1 MMHETS
7 QASGRRPTGR
17 WACGLGPA
25 ARALLAAAALLAG
38 AALPGTA
45 APAVGSDPGNQAET
59 TGATAVELGPPTAG
73 LRRQLDRAQL
83 LLQSRLAVLPAGS
96 GVLLVRD
103 PDRLTLRIPARLLF
117 EYDTPVLWQQQPV
130 ATSPAAT
137 SQVATPAA
145 ATSQVATPDGQQQG
159 QPQGQSQNQEPAP
172 LAIPLLATVHVM
184 KKYQALQAQIVVYT
198 DSIGS
203 VSANQS
209 LSDARAQA
217 VYQAL
222 TAAGVAPDRLQQR
235 GAGATTMVA
244 GNQTPQGRI
253 ENRRVE
259 IEFRPEPAAAP

>member
-7 QASGRRPTGR
+7 RASGRRPTGR
-17 WACGLGPA
+17 GAFCLGRA
-25 ARALLAAAALLAG
+25 AAALLATAALLAAAAL
-38 AALPGTA
+38 PGNA
-45 APAVGSDPGNQAET
+45 APAVGSDSGNQAET
-59 TGATAVELGPPTAG
+59 AGAPAAEMSPPTAG

-83 LLQSRLAVLPAGS
+83 LLQSRLAALPADS

-117 EYDTPVLWQQQPV
+117 EYDTPVLWQQQP
-130 ATSPAAT
+130 AAT
-137 SQVATPAA
+137 PPVATPP
-145 ATSQVATPDGQQQG
+145 VATPPVGTTEGQAPG
-159 QPQGQSQNQEPAP
+159 QEQGQSENQEPAP
-172 LAIPLLATVHVM
+172 LAIPLLATVQLM
-184 KKYQALQAQIVVYT
+184 KKYRALQARIVVYT
-198 DSIGS
+198 DSIGG
-203 VSANQS
+203 VGANQS

-235 GAGATTMVA
+235 GAGAATMVA